1 MSTEKYY
8 RPEDFSKAET
18 EMMRKYPLQRDD
30 AKNYFTTIIKPRL
43 DRAYKIYICDTRDRE
58 EEINSWQAN
67 VFVPYAHSVVET
79 LKPRI
84 LDARP
89 DLGVQGRTEEDQ
101 PKAAKV
107 QNLLEYDWEISEA
120 DSMTEMFV
128 DSALI
133 YGTGHI
139 QAYWKKDVR
148 TNKFIDGTNINK
160 KKITWKEKT
169 QTFYDAPYVENVDN
183 YDLWY
188 DWHNVEAKD
197 KQYWFRR
204 KVLNRATIERR
215 YPMFDKKRLDMAV
228 NSGSGDLTNYA
239 SIRNEVKSTK
249 EDIGKAKG
257 GNNVNS
263 GISGDTYE
271 SADNSEGLKMHE
283 VFEWWRPFEDKY
295 AVMVNDIPILKGG
308 EIPCPYDFKEAPFIS
323 VQYLRLPNEFEGYGI
338 PLILENPSK
347 MLNMVKNQRLD
358 AMTLN
363 IHKMWIVNPLANINK
378 EELITRPFGIVYST
392 DPNGVK
398 PVEFSD
404 IKASAYKEEEL
415 IKADMRYG
423 IGVDDSSMGVGGGAG
438 SATEVRHLRES
449 TLERVRLFVNHLG
462 EAFSDLQ
469 KYWISMHKQF
479 FTKKFNIRILGDNG
493 TVEFPLIEKDD
504 LVGSFD
510 FKATVLPSIT
520 GQNEV
525 KKKQDMD
532 LFQLL
537 INLPF
542 IDPQKLTAKV
552 LYDWNWD
559 IDALTVDQQA
569 PEGMPL
575 PGEAQGEAAAG
586 QGEAAAGQSA
596 LPEKLGGGQIPED
609 VAKKAL
615 ALLGDTSVEGLPA
628 GQSQF
633 AEAQSP
639 INLLKS
645 GPPPTA
651 KDIPLPTTNPRGANR
666 GGKVNTN
673 ISEKPG
679 NGESAQLQNRA
690 NNIQR

>member
-1 MSTEKYY
+1 MSTEKDY
-8 RPEDFSKAET
+8 RPEDFSKGEI
-18 EMMRKYPLQRDD
+18 EMMRKYPLQLDD
-30 AKNYFTTIIKPRL
+30 SRNYFKAILKPRL
-43 DRAYKIYICDTRDRE
+43 DRSYKIYICDTRDRAK
-58 EEINSWQAN
+58 EINSWQAN
-67 VFVPYAHSVVET
+67 VFVPYAHAVIET

-89 DLGVQGRTEEDQ
+89 DLGVQGRTEDDQ
-101 PKAAKV
+101 PKSSKV
-107 QNLLEYDWEISEA
+107 QNLLDYDWEVSKA
-120 DSMTEMFV
+120 DSMAEMFV
-128 DSALI
+128 DAALI
-133 YGTGHI
+133 YGTGHA
-139 QAYWKKDVR
+139 QVYWKKDVR
-148 TNKFIDGTNINK
+148 THKFFQGTNINTK
-160 KKITWKEKT
+160 KAEWKDKT

-188 DWHNVEAKD
+188 DWHNIAAED

-228 NSGSGDLTNYA
+228 KKSGDLTNYA
-239 SIRNEVKSTK
+239 SIRNEVKYTQES
-249 EDIGKAKG
+249 ISKG
-257 GNNVNS
+257 TNN
-263 GISGDTYE
+263 ISGGMSSDNYE
-271 SADNSEGLKMHE
+271 SADNSPDLKMHE

-295 AVMVNDIPILKGG
+295 AVMVNDVPILKGG
-308 EIPCPYDFKEAPFIS
+308 EMPCPYDFKEAPFIS
-323 VQYLRLPNEFEGYGI
+323 VQYLKLPNEFEGYGVS
-338 PLILENPSK
+338 LILENPGK

-378 EELITRPFGIVYST
+378 EELVTRPFGIVYST

-423 IGVDDSSMGVGGGAG
+423 IGVDDSSMGVGGSSG
-438 SATEVRHLRES
+438 SATETRHLRES

-462 EAFSDLQ
+462 EAFSTLER
-469 KYWISMHKQF
+469 YWISMHRQF
-479 FTKKFNIRILGDNG
+479 FTKKFNIRIFGDNG
-493 TVEFPLIEKDD
+493 AIEFPLIEKDD
-504 LVGSFD
+504 LMGEFD
-510 FKATVLPSIT
+510 YKATVLPSIT

-537 INLPF
+537 IGLPF
-542 IDPQKLTAKV
+542 IDPQKLTSKV

-559 IDALTVDQQA
+559 IDSLTVSEEA
-569 PEGMPL
+569 PTGIPL
-575 PGEAQGEAAAG
+575 PGEENGEVPT
-586 QGEAAAGQSA
+586 GESGLS
-596 LPEKLGGGQIPED
+596 EKIAGGQIPED

-615 ALLGDTSVEGLPA
+615 ALLGEVPSS
-628 GQSQF
+628 QSQF
-633 AEAQSP
+633 AEAKSP
-639 INLLKS
+639 INLLES
-645 GPPPTA
+645 GVPPTV
-651 KDIPLPTTNPRGANR
+651 KNIPLPTTNTRGMNR

-673 ISEKPG
+673 VPTKAP
-679 NGESAQLQNRA
+679 NGPAAQIQNRA